1 LTRKERRE
9 KKKYMES
16 DIKVLMDTLGNESAV
31 TSSVITKKKD
41 NKVDEKVEAV
51 EKKPTSQ
58 PK

>member
-1 LTRKERRE
+1 V